1 MDTIRVTTKE
11 QLQYLIKIHVWN
23 YGHAC
28 DLNHIDVSGI
38 TDMSELFYTDAMA
51 NSSIRFMGDISRW
64 DVSHVR
70 NMDRMFGGSPFNG
83 DISNWNVSRVTSMNS
98 MFCGSEFQ
106 GDISKWDTGNVLDMH
121 GMFYHAA
128 FNGDIS
134 RWNTSKVTDMH
145 HMFYHG
151 HFQGDVSQWDV
162 SKVEDMQG
170 MFAHSQMNSDVSR
183 WDVRQVRNFE
193 GMFINSPF
201 QGSLD
206 SWQWHEQACM
216 KDMFEEFHESVP
228 GYMGVLLG
236 QYPLPKNHPRAA
248 LFHQLRDLTYCLDLS
263 PLGAAQFMYRE
274 MHQPAYVPDGNLF
287 EQGLAL

>member
-1 MDTIRVTTKE
+1 MDPIIGHKVSSSLRSPSGELHICVTTKE
-11 QLQYLIKIHVWN
+11 QLQYLIKVHVWN
-23 YGHAC
+23 YGEAC

-38 TDMSELFYTDAMA
+38 TDMSELFYTDALA
-51 NSSIRFMGDISRW
+51 NSTIRFMGDISRW

-106 GDISKWDTGNVLDMH
+106 GDISKWD
-121 GMFYHAA
+121 
-128 FNGDIS
+128 
-134 RWNTSKVTDMH
+134 
-145 HMFYHG
+145 
-151 HFQGDVSQWDV
+151 V

-170 MFAHSQMNSDVSR
+170 MFAHSLMNGDVSR

-206 SWQWHEQACM
+206 SWQWHEQANM

-228 GYMGVLLG
+228 GYMGVILG
-236 QYPLPKNHPRAA
+236 QYPLPKDHPRAA
-248 LFHQLRDLTYCLDLS
+248 QFDSLRALTASLDLS

-274 MHQPAYVPDGNLF
+274 MHQPAYVPDGNVF
-287 EQGLAL
+287 EQGLMV